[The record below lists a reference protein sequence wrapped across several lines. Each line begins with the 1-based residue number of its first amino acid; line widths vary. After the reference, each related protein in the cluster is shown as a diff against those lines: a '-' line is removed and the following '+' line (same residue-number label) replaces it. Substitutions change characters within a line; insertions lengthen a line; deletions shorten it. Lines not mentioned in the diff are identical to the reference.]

1 MTPCLN
7 HLKGET
13 IWTILNHLGLKPFE
27 MFFIEYCIDF
37 KKYYSIILFMNP
49 FYTIMNFL
57 LYLIFTALL
66 CRCPVSWFRLFPRGR
81 KQGTKIKVLEKL
93 KSVAEM
99 K

>member
-1 MTPCLN
+1 MLDEQYISNSKQCQIKNRRKKLILFTHKTVKSKWHLAYTII
-7 HLKGET
+7 LKGETIWT

-57 LYLIFTALL
+57 LY
-66 CRCPVSWFRLFPRGR
+66 
-81 KQGTKIKVLEKL
+81 
-93 KSVAEM
+93 
-99 K
+99 